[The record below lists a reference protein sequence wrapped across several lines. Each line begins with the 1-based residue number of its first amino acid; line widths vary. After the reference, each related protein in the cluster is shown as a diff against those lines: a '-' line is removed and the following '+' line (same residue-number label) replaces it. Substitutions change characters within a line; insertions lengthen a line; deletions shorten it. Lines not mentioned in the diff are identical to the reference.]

1 MVGYQDSGLIRMLTG
16 ALFKNI
22 SALWPFQLQFNG
34 TACSIIVPFV
44 WDIIL
49 ILMRIAMTLMRIAIQ
64 WNNLFS
70 YSLLSLNC
78 LQFICRLAPGVQRD
92 THAHIKALRSCKLN
106 HVKSVTRL
114 Q

>member
-1 MVGYQDSGLIRMLTG
+1 MLTG

-22 SALWPFQLQFNG
+22 SALWSFQLQFNG

-64 WNNLFS
+64 
-70 YSLLSLNC
+70 
-78 LQFICRLAPGVQRD
+78 
-92 THAHIKALRSCKLN
+92 
-106 HVKSVTRL
+106 
-114 Q
+114 